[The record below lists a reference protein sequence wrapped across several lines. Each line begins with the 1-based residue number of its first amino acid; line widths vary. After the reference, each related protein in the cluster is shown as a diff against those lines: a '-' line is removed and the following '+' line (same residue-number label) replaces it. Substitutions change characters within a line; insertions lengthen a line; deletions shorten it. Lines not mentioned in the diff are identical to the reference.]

1 MNKRILILIIV
12 FFFYSDVIKSKIIRK
27 HKHPGSSQSS
37 HTDIEIEP
45 LTKPELKEDIG
56 AINLDSKTKDDKT
69 KNDKEEK
76 IQNNEQKEK
85 INKQS
90 IPPKYYREDDEF
102 VYETNDDNKNDIPL
116 NLDEE
121 IKRRDTN
128 QIPNPNPNNMYSYNA
143 NNNNNYNN
151 NQKYNIPNVDPEI
164 QRKSFEQR
172 KRVQNH
178 YNPRPHQQKVIN
190 PDNLNHGRY
199 PGTPPPGQRPE
210 GGQTLTPETSNQP
223 SKLRKGLSLIY
234 QIMMIFF
241 VVSFGYNYFLGKNQ
255 NDKHALV
262 WYNANKEY
270 FKDRYDYFGV
280 EDDDELKKP
289 KNYTISLM
297 RDCKLIKE
305 NPYYYKLT
313 CAYYRHIHYLTVVLE
328 FHKRYDM
335 TSILSSIFI
344 SPKDRLVFQ
353 VSFEPT
359 ENVGW
364 IFFCF

>member
-85 INKQS
+85 INKQR

-102 VYETNDDNKNDIPL
+102 VYEINDDNKNDIPL

-164 QRKSFEQR
+164 QRKNFEQR
-172 KRVQNH
+172 KKEFKTTIIQDH
-178 YNPRPHQQKVIN
+178 IN
-190 PDNLNHGRY
+190 
-199 PGTPPPGQRPE
+199 
-210 GGQTLTPETSNQP
+210 
-223 SKLRKGLSLIY
+223 
-234 QIMMIFF
+234 
-241 VVSFGYNYFLGKNQ
+241 
-255 NDKHALV
+255 
-262 WYNANKEY
+262 
-270 FKDRYDYFGV
+270 
-280 EDDDELKKP
+280 
-289 KNYTISLM
+289 
-297 RDCKLIKE
+297 
-305 NPYYYKLT
+305 
-313 CAYYRHIHYLTVVLE
+313 
-328 FHKRYDM
+328 KR
-335 TSILSSIFI
+335 L
-344 SPKDRLVFQ
+344 
-353 VSFEPT
+353 
-359 ENVGW
+359 
-364 IFFCF
+364 